1 MCTVTYVRHGECT
14 ILTSNRDEH
23 KNRPAAIHPEPY
35 VIGNKELTFPKDPL
49 GGGSWFAIDG
59 NTTIGVL
66 LNGAAD
72 RHISQPFYRKS
83 RGLVL
88 LDIIAAKS
96 PVASW
101 AKYDLNEI
109 EPFTIILSLGDQLY
123 QLRWDGLQK
132 ETQELSVNA
141 HYIWS
146 SSTLYAPEVRQER
159 ELWFRDFMEE
169 NPQPGPEDMRFF
181 HSNTARDNRENGL
194 VINRN
199 DIMKTFS
206 ITQAVTLRDKTEM
219 FHRDL
224 LQEQT
229 FSNSFITV

>member
-1 MCTVTYVRHGECT
+1 MRHGECT

-23 KNRPAAIHPEPY
+23 KNRPAAIYPQAY
-35 VIGNKELTFPKDPL
+35 LIGNKEITFPKDPL

-59 NTTIGVL
+59 NATVGVL

-72 RHISQPFYRKS
+72 RHVAQPFYRKS

-88 LDIIAAKS
+88 LDIVAAES
-96 PVASW
+96 SVTTW
-101 AKYDLNEI
+101 ADYDLDEI
-109 EPFTIILSLGDQLY
+109 EPFTIILSLTDNLY
-123 QLRWDGLQK
+123 QLRWDGLKK
-132 ETQELSVNA
+132 EIQELSVNA

-159 ELWFRDFMEE
+159 ELWFRDFLEQ
-169 NPQPGPEDMRFF
+169 NRLPDPEDMRFF

-194 VINRN
+194 VINRGN
-199 DIMKTFS
+199 IIKTFS
-206 ITQAVTLRDKTEM
+206 ITQAVRLRNNTEM

-229 FSNSFITV
+229 CANSFTTV